1 MVLCP
6 SPKDEEGVTPGSG
19 AGPSQSPP
27 PGQKPP
33 RLLPCS
39 EPCVGMKLV
48 PGMGQGRGSR
58 NGKPQRRAA
67 HGNRAQVCVSKVPY
81 MSWSAAPTVVAGPCR
96 HRHRRALGPEQQQL
110 PCARWDAAG
119 LTRPVL
125 SGCAGLS
132 LHLWPLMAASGE
144 ADAHVTEQRD
154 PGTMPFLYHPLAGR
168 RAVPQ
173 ATLSFRVPGRAAQP
187 LHQVLQLWTTFLVNS
202 NLKPTQGF
210 GCHFVFKVFSFKM
223 DVTAE

>member
-1 MVLCP
+1 MSRIPEETGSSP
-6 SPKDEEGVTPGSG
+6 SFPKTGRPLSSATKPGHIVSLSNECLKLAAVQLG
-19 AGPSQSPP
+19 SSAGGRAWRGR
-27 PGQKPP
+27 PG
-33 RLLPCS
+33 RLVMS
-39 EPCVGMKLV
+39 
-48 PGMGQGRGSR
+48 S
-58 NGKPQRRAA
+58 
-67 HGNRAQVCVSKVPY
+67 

-96 HRHRRALGPEQQQL
+96 HRHRRALGPEQQQV

-132 LHLWPLMAASGE
+132 LHLWSLMAASGE

-202 NLKPTQGF
+202 NLGDSAPPLWPPCQALA
-210 GCHFVFKVFSFKM
+210 FVSTASSTDSTESQ
-223 DVTAE
+223 DVSRFAGWI